1 MECFSRKYKSAK
13 TESDDD
19 WCFNLWKEVEQNFFK
34 IKLVEWK
41 VFKKK
46 LFLDKR
52 NVFFKKRSIRS
63 WRILKKN
70 LGFGTFR
77 PLNFAI
83 RSRQNDENGTFNDKR
98 EQLWVTNVS
107 EKIPL
112 SFQVKNWCRTE
123 IITYNSIFEQE
134 TLWRHK
140 HFYNSNDLFF

>member
-1 MECFSRKYKSAK
+1 MWIFLMNQCYVHSKFTINLLTKRFFIKDDGMFFTKVQISKNRKWWRLMFQLVKGSGTK
-13 TESDDD
+13 
-19 WCFNLWKEVEQNFFK
+19 FFK

-107 EKIPL
+107 EKFH
-112 SFQVKNWCRTE
+112 S
-123 IITYNSIFEQE
+123 
-134 TLWRHK
+134 
-140 HFYNSNDLFF
+140 LFK